1 MTDLAPYLPGI
12 GLSYVAFLLG
22 VAGPGPNVLAVIRT
36 SMAVGRKAGPALAL
50 GGILWIANMGFCNR
64 IWPVS
69 GVADLCLRP
78 NGDQDFWGDLFVL
91 ACL

>member
-36 SMAVGRKAGPALAL
+36 
-50 GGILWIANMGFCNR
+50 
-64 IWPVS
+64 
-69 GVADLCLRP
+69 
-78 NGDQDFWGDLFVL
+78 
-91 ACL
+91 